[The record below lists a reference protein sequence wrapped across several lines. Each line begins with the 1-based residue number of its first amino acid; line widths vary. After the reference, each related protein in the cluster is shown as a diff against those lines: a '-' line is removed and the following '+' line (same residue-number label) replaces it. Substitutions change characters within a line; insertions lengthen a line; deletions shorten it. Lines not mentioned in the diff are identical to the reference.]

1 MAIEYD
7 PLDPVQVDDHQSVLA
22 RLRHEAPV
30 SELKPGFFYLARH
43 QDVMDVCRAPQV
55 FRQGRHIPRHLDTR
69 SEDQLNLGETD
80 PPEHVRVRKVLSALL
95 TPSKVRAMEPLIRKT
110 CETLVDRFADRGRA
124 DIIADLAAPMPVGVI
139 GSFSGMPEEY
149 QARFTAYSEAF
160 MLRTDSDA
168 EKVEAAKAVVAEFD
182 AAAREVI
189 RQRQG
194 STHRPDDVLTGLIE
208 SLDADGKPLSEDKIL
223 THMTKD
229 VIVGGTETTKHLI
242 GNLFYNLCATPGAY
256 ERVRADRSLVPA
268 AIEETLRLDGPA
280 QIMFRVPTVDV
291 EIRGCPIPAGA
302 TVAVGYASANRDEDV
317 FENSRRLQARAPGF
331 QGQAPFWVRPR
342 DSPLRR
348 RESRAARDRLRLECG
363 ARPCGANGPRARVSI
378 PAREVLRHARSAELG
393 RAFRACTS
401 IGRGRG
407 TARCGAVNAQA
418 AIKLTFSRCARY
430 AV

>member
-7 PLDPVQVDDHQSVLA
+7 PLDPAQVDDHQSVLA
-22 RLRHEAPV
+22 RLRREAPV
-30 SELKPGFFYLARH
+30 SELKPGLFYLARY

-80 PPEHVRVRKVLSALL
+80 PPEHGRVRKVLAALL
-95 TPSKVRAMEPLIRKT
+95 TPAKVRAMEPLIRET
-110 CETLVDRFADRGRA
+110 CETLVNRFADRGTA

-139 GSFSGMPEEY
+139 GSLSGMPEEY
-149 QARFTAYSEAF
+149 HSRFTAYSEAF

-168 EKVEAAKAVVAEFD
+168 GKVEAAKAVVAEFD

-189 RQRQG
+189 RQRQR
-194 STHRPDDVLTGLIE
+194 STDRPDDVLTGLIE
-208 SLDADGKPLSEDKIL
+208 SRDADGKPLSEDKIL

-242 GNLFYNLCATPGAY
+242 GNLFFNLCATPGAY
-256 ERVRADRSLVPA
+256 ERVRADRGLVPV

-291 EIRGCPIPAGA
+291 VIRGCPIAAGA

-317 FENSRRLQARAPGF
+317 FEAPDTFSLEHRDFKAKPHLGFGHGIHLCVGATLARLETACALN
-331 QGQAPFWVRPR
+331 AVL
-342 DSPLRR
+342 D
-348 RESRAARDRLRLECG
+348 RAARMELLPGYQYRRVRFFVMRGPQSVEVRFE
-363 ARPCGANGPRARVSI
+363 RPPN
-378 PAREVLRHARSAELG
+378 
-393 RAFRACTS
+393 
-401 IGRGRG
+401 
-407 TARCGAVNAQA
+407 
-418 AIKLTFSRCARY
+418 
-430 AV
+430 

>member
-7 PLDPVQVDDHQSVLA
+7 PLDPAQVDDHQPVLA
-22 RLRHEAPV
+22 RLRREAPV
-30 SELKPGFFYLARH
+30 SELKPGLFYLARY

-80 PPEHVRVRKVLSALL
+80 PPEHVRVRKVLAALL
-95 TPSKVRAMEPLIRKT
+95 TPSKVRAMEPLIRTT
-110 CETLVDRFADRGRA
+110 CETLVSRFADRGSA
-124 DIIADLAAPMPVGVI
+124 ELIADLAAPMPVGVI
-139 GSFSGMPEEY
+139 GSLSGMPEEY

-168 EKVEAAKAVVAEFD
+168 AKVAAANAVVAEFD

-189 RQRQG
+189 RQRRG
-194 STHRPDDVLTGLIE
+194 SAHRPDDVLTGLIE

-242 GNLFYNLCATPGAY
+242 GNLFYNLCVTPGAY
-256 ERVRADRSLVPA
+256 ERVRADRSLVPV

-317 FENSRRLQARAPGF
+317 FEAADAFSLE
-331 QGQAPFWVRPR
+331 PR
-342 DSPLRR
+342 DFKAKPHFGFGHGIHLCVGASLARL
-348 RESRAARDRLRLECG
+348 ETACALNAVLDRAARMELVPGFRYR
-363 ARPCGANGPRARVSI
+363 RVRFFVMRGPQSVDVRFA
-378 PAREVLRHARSAELG
+378 P
-393 RAFRACTS
+393 
-401 IGRGRG
+401 
-407 TARCGAVNAQA
+407 VN
-418 AIKLTFSRCARY
+418 
-430 AV
+430 